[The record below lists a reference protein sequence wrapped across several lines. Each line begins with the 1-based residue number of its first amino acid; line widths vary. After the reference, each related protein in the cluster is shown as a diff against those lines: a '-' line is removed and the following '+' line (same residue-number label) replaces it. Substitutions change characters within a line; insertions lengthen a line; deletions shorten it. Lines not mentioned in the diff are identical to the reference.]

1 MGFRRRGKLG
11 FVHANAEKYVSEES
25 FQRRAQ
31 QVRRNRKMLES
42 TAMMN
47 EDGEQF
53 ALAQLSDKSVANP
66 QLRRGEMMLRIRGF
80 EEIAKSLNHQ
90 YPPA

>member
-66 QLRRGEMMLRIRGF
+66 QLRRGSNNIPGYLRKYRFHELI
-80 EEIAKSLNHQ
+80 LLCQ
-90 YPPA
+90 